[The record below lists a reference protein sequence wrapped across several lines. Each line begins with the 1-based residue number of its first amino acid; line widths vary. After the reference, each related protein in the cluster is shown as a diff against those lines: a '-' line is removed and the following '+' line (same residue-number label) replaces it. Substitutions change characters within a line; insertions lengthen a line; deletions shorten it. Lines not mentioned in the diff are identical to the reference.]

1 MEQERKRR
9 EVNGGKGKEEEMGRG
24 TGCVSAGWKGMM
36 GLGVSTG
43 AGQGDT
49 KILNTKS
56 IPMKSQRAGD

>member
-1 MEQERKRR
+1 LEQERKRR

-43 AGQGDT
+43 AG
-49 KILNTKS
+49 
-56 IPMKSQRAGD
+56 